1 MRKQYAASRS
11 GLFLIELILS
21 IFFFI
26 IAAAVVMQL
35 FVKSHFISEDTINI
49 NYALLYTQN
58 ISEIFLAANGDFDA
72 VEQAFHPETLLTS
85 EYGGGASATL
95 YFDKDWQRQSTPTDA
110 VYTITFNYS
119 KETDSNPY
127 ACLDIYI
134 NERPD
139 NYETLIDYDY
149 TLDYIHHQEIKKYT
163 GGHSN
168 G

>member
-1 MRKQYAASRS
+1 MKKQNAASRS

-26 IAAAVVMQL
+26 IAAAIVMQL

-58 ISEIFLAANGDFDA
+58 IAEIFLASDGNFDE
-72 VEQAFHPETLLTS
+72 VEQAFLPEVLIEDTGKT
-85 EYGGGASATL
+85 AIL
-95 YFDKDWQRQSTPTDA
+95 YFDKDWQIQTSQTDA
-110 VYTITFNYS
+110 TYMIIMNYNMII
-119 KETDSNPY
+119 DSGSY
-127 ACLDIYI
+127 ACLNIYI
-134 NERPD
+134 NKYPD
-139 NYETLIDYDY
+139 NMETSISEYDY
-149 TLDYIHHQEIKKYT
+149 TTDCIHHQEIKKYT

>member
-1 MRKQYAASRS
+1 MKKQYAASRS

-58 ISEIFLAANGDFDA
+58 IAEIFLAADGDFNA
-72 VEQAFHPETLLTS
+72 VEQTFSPDILTKDN
-85 EYGGGASATL
+85 EITAVL
-95 YFDKDWQRQSTPTDA
+95 YFDKDWQKQTSQTNA
-110 VYTITFNYS
+110 AYMITMNYNLI
-119 KETDSNPY
+119 TDSGPY
-127 ACLDIYI
+127 ACLNIYI
-134 NERPD
+134 NEYPD
-139 NYETLIDYDY
+139 KPEASISEYDY
-149 TLDYIHHQEIKKYT
+149 TTDYIHHQEIKKYT
-163 GGHSN
+163 GGRSN

>member
-1 MRKQYAASRS
+1 MKKQSAASRS

-26 IAAAVVMQL
+26 IAAAVIMQL
-35 FVKSHFISEDTINI
+35 FVKSHFISEDTINV

-72 VEQAFHPETLLTS
+72 VEQAFLPETLLES
-85 EYGGGASATL
+85 EYGASASL
-95 YFDKDWQRQSTPTDA
+95 YFDKDWQRQTTPTDA
-110 VYTITFNYS
+110 VYTINFNYYKATGS
-119 KETDSNPY
+119 EPY
-127 ACLDIYI
+127 ARLDIYV

-139 NYETLIDYDY
+139 NYETLTDYDY
-149 TLDYIHHQEIKKYT
+149 TLDYIHHQEIKKYI
-163 GGHSN
+163 GGHIN

>member
-1 MRKQYAASRS
+1 MKKQYAASRS

-49 NYALLYTQN
+49 NYAILYTQN
-58 ISEIFLAANGDFDA
+58 IAEIFLASDGSFDA
-72 VEQAFHPETLLTS
+72 VVQAFSPEIS
-85 EYGGGASATL
+85 ETDNAKTAIL
-95 YFDKDWQRQSTPTDA
+95 YFDKDWQKQTSHENAAYMIAAD
-110 VYTITFNYS
+110 YNMI
-119 KETDSNPY
+119 TDSGPY
-127 ACLDIYI
+127 ACLNIYI
-134 NERPD
+134 NEYPD
-139 NYETLIDYDY
+139 STNASISEYDY
-149 TLDYIHHQEIKKYT
+149 KTDCIHHQEIKKYT

>member
-1 MRKQYAASRS
+1 MKKQYAASRS

-49 NYALLYTQN
+49 NHALLYTQN

-72 VEQAFHPETLLTS
+72 VEQAFLPETLLIS
-85 EYGGGASATL
+85 ENGDGASATL
-95 YFDKDWQRQSTPTDA
+95 YFDKDWQRQATPTDA
-110 VYTITFNYS
+110 VYTINFNYD
-119 KETDSNPY
+119 KATENDPY
-127 ACLDIYI
+127 ARLDIYV
-134 NERPD
+134 NKRPA

-163 GGHSN
+163 GGHIN

>member
-1 MRKQYAASRS
+1 MKQQYAASRS

-58 ISEIFLAANGDFDA
+58 ISEIFLAADGDFNA
-72 VEQAFHPETLLTS
+72 VTQAFHPETLLTS
-85 EYGGGASATL
+85 ESGASATL
-95 YFDKDWQRQSTPTDA
+95 YFDKDWQRQAAPANA
-110 VYTITFNYS
+110 VYTITFNYN
-119 KETDSNPY
+119 KETDVNPL
-127 ACLDIYI
+127 ACLDIYV
-134 NERPD
+134 NECPD
-139 NYETLIDYDY
+139 NNEQLIEYDY

>member
-1 MRKQYAASRS
+1 MKKQYAASRS

-49 NYALLYTQN
+49 NHALLYTQN

-72 VEQAFHPETLLTS
+72 VAQTFHPEDLWTS
-85 EYGGGASATL
+85 EYGSGATL
-95 YFDKDWQRQSTPTDA
+95 YFDNDWQRQTTPTDA
-110 VYTITFNYS
+110 AYTITLNYN
-119 KETDSNPY
+119 KITDSDPY
-127 ACLDIYI
+127 AHLDIYI

-139 NYETLIDYDY
+139 NFESLIEYDY
-149 TLDYIHHQEIKKYT
+149 TLDYIHHQEIKKYI
-163 GGHSN
+163 GGSSN